1 MSIILAPITGVFAV
15 VLVRQKGNQNGG
27 GGGGVKCVWGG
38 GTIGSFSV

>member
-15 VLVRQKGNQNGG
+15 VLVRHKKNQNGG
-27 GGGGVKCVWGG
+27 GERGVKWGG